1 MEETKFFTEIFEK
14 IYSQMECNIMYVFLC
29 GGDCKFNG
37 SEKNKQIR
45 NAIKSKL
52 ENNADYKIK
61 VLYPEEL
68 FFDDS
73 KKNLS
78 EYFKQRDLLELET
91 ILANNSNIVCIICES
106 IGSAT
111 ELGAF
116 TNYRDPEKNELLDKL
131 VAVTYSKY
139 QKDEPSFISEGPIK
153 RLKYTK
159 KHSTR
164 HKVYEYED
172 HYNDNQIQASQ
183 NKLAQELVTE
193 FHKICKINKKNVDR
207 RIFIQKNSNLKNFI
221 GLAYL
226 ILWAIYF
233 YGEISTQFKPHLEKE
248 LDKLGVK
255 IMGKFDDYYKL
266 AICFLLNNQEYIKK
280 NKTKSVYVLTQKGID
295 YIKNEVLSCINI
307 KQKDLDYIR
316 MKIMYNQ
323 MYKI

>member
-1 MEETKFFTEIFEK
+1 
-14 IYSQMECNIMYVFLC
+14 MYVFLC

-131 VAVTYSKY
+131 EKLF
-139 QKDEPSFISEGPIK
+139 KD
-153 RLKYTK
+153 
-159 KHSTR
+159 
-164 HKVYEYED
+164 
-172 HYNDNQIQASQ
+172 
-183 NKLAQELVTE
+183 
-193 FHKICKINKKNVDR
+193 
-207 RIFIQKNSNLKNFI
+207 
-221 GLAYL
+221 
-226 ILWAIYF
+226 YF
-233 YGEISTQFKPHLEKE
+233 GKE
-248 LDKLGVK
+248 
-255 IMGKFDDYYKL
+255 
-266 AICFLLNNQEYIKK
+266 EYILE
-280 NKTKSVYVLTQKGID
+280 SED
-295 YIKNEVLSCINI
+295 NEICSML
-307 KQKDLDYIR
+307 
-316 MKIMYNQ
+316 
-323 MYKI
+323 